1 MESDGPNESPKRGEK
16 HQKMRESKDSGRTVA
31 EITKKNAKKFK
42 TPLVDIPIENS
53 KKSESEEERI
63 DWGSGKSNQFSDE
76 LKSDN
81 QQILED
87 AEDETIM
94 SDSACSSDIQYC
106 QTFSTTLLWVD
117 HWTRIIFL
125 IFQGFWLIPCRS
137 INHKNVPCEILYIS
151 MKISK
156 AQLQNILRNFLI
168 ILCSIALLI

>member
-1 MESDGPNESPKRGEK
+1 M
-16 HQKMRESKDSGRTVA
+16 
-31 EITKKNAKKFK
+31 
-42 TPLVDIPIENS
+42 DIPIINS

-63 DWGSGKSNQFSDE
+63 DWGFGKSNQFSDE
-76 LKSDN
+76 LESDN

-94 SDSACSSDIQYC
+94 SDSAYSSDIQYW

-156 AQLQNILRNFLI
+156 AQLQNLLLNLKDYFCKWNYELI
-168 ILCSIALLI
+168 KWNKVH